1 MLSTWT
7 RTLPALALARSSAAP
22 ALARSLAALALAMVA
37 TTPNAPAISAPADV
51 DQPQF
56 ELVMTIGRE
65 GVGPGEFS
73 YVEDFGFS
81 RDGHLIVTDAAH
93 AFVQVFDKRTGAFIT
108 RFGGKGNGEENLE
121 RPEGIAVDADGTIF
135 IGDYTTGLVKA
146 YDPHHRWTKTFGG
159 YGSALGQ
166 TMMSEFMDI
175 LDGRLYVPDIGNNR
189 VNVFSTAGEPLFHF
203 GGPGSAAGRFDTPES
218 AKFNSRGQLF
228 VADLNNDR
236 IQVFDSE
243 GMPLFAFGTPG
254 DGLGALDAPA
264 GIAFDRHDNVY
275 VSEIANARVQVF
287 DRLGNFI
294 ATWGQ
299 AGDGPGEFAA
309 PHGVIVDPE
318 SGWIYVADTGNN
330 RVQVF
335 RALGTLLSD
344 PS

>member
-1 MLSTWT
+1 MLTT
-7 RTLPALALARSSAAP
+7 AIHFLPVPALALAIAMAAATP
-22 ALARSLAALALAMVA
+22 AA
-37 TTPNAPAISAPADV
+37 SAPPDGAR
-51 DQPQF
+51 PQF
-56 ELVMTIGRE
+56 ELVMTIGRP

-73 YVEDFGFS
+73 YVEDFAFG

-108 RFGGKGNGEENLE
+108 RFGGKGNRDENLE
-121 RPEGIAVDADGTIF
+121 RPEGVAVDAEGNIF
-135 IGDYTTGLVKA
+135 VGDYSTGLVET
-146 YDPHHRWTKTFGG
+146 YGPDYRWTGSFGG

-175 LDGRLYVPDIGNNR
+175 RDGRHYVPDIGNHR

-203 GGPGSAAGRFDTPES
+203 GGLGRDAGRFDTPES

-236 IQVFDSE
+236 IQVLDPE
-243 GMPLFAFGTPG
+243 GTPLFAFGTSG
-254 DGLGALDAPA
+254 DGPGALDAPA
-264 GIAFDRHDNVY
+264 GIAFDRDDNVY
-275 VSEIANARVQVF
+275 VSEIGNARVQVF
-287 DRLGNFI
+287 DRRGNFL
-294 ATWGQ
+294 AMWGKP
-299 AGDGPGEFAA
+299 GDGPGEFNH

-318 SGWIYVADTGNN
+318 NGWIYVADTGNK

-335 RALGTLLSD
+335 RAPRTLRSD